1 VLVVAEVGVRQ
12 RLALAVVMTGASGS
26 GTAAAAAAAAT
37 SLATLSGTSIR
48 ASRYTCASRLRYAAS
63 VASAS
68 PISPRNASSN
78 PA

>member
-26 GTAAAAAAAAT
+26 GTAAAAT

>member
-26 GTAAAAAAAAT
+26 GTAAATAT